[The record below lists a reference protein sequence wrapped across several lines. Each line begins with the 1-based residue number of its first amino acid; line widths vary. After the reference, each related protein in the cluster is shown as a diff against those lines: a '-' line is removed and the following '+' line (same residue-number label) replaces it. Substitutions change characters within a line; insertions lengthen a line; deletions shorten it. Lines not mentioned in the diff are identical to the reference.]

1 MTNDRTLGRGASL
14 LGAAM
19 IVIALTGV
27 GIASG
32 QDLQER
38 LSETEQRLG
47 AAEQREGVLT
57 TEISQLSGRIS
68 ALEIEVADLRNREAI
83 ATAELKAKQLELAE
97 ARDRLV
103 VLRARLAQAIGV
115 LEERLVAIYKT
126 GEPDLLTVVLES
138 SGFDDLLTRTEF
150 AQRLKEQDS
159 SIVGRVRELR
169 RQMRETVLTLRAA
182 RDTIAARRRELEET
196 RASLET
202 QTAALAGARADRQ
215 GALEEVRSQRR
226 DLEGDLS
233 QISKRIEEQLSD
245 PGGPTL
251 PAGPIQGGSSGFIW
265 PVNGELTSTFGPRW
279 GSMHEGIDIAA
290 PGGTPIRAAKAGTIA
305 FASYS
310 GGYGNYTCVEHGGGL
325 ATCYAHQQGFART
338 SGSVSQGTVIGYVG
352 TTGHSTG
359 NHLHFEVRI
368 NGSAVDPLGY
378 L

>member
-1 MTNDRTLGRGASL
+1 MNDRTPGRGASL

-19 IVIALTGV
+19 IVIALAGV

-47 AAEQREGVLT
+47 AVEQREGVLT

-83 ATAELKAKQLELAE
+83 ATAELKAKQLELAD
-97 ARDRLV
+97 ARDRLA
-103 VLRARLAQAIGV
+103 VLRARLARAIGV

-126 GEPDLLTVVLES
+126 GEPDVLTVVLES
-138 SGFDDLLTRTEF
+138 NGFDDLLTRTEF
-150 AQRLKEQDS
+150 VQRLEEQDS

-169 RQMRETVLTLRAA
+169 RQMEETVLTVRAA
-182 RDTIAARRRELEET
+182 RDTIAARRRELEKT
-196 RASLET
+196 RASLEG
-202 QTAALAGARADRQ
+202 QSAALAGARAERQ
-215 GALEEVRSQRR
+215 GALEQVSSQRR

-251 PAGPIQGGSSGFIW
+251 PAAPIQGGSSGFIW
-265 PVNGELTSTFGPRW
+265 PVTGELTSTFGPRW

>member
-1 MTNDRTLGRGASL
+1 MNDRTPGRGASL

-47 AAEQREGVLT
+47 AVEQREGVLT

-68 ALEIEVADLRNREAI
+68 TLEIEVADLRNREAI
-83 ATAELKAKQLELAE
+83 ATAELKAKQLELAD
-97 ARDRLV
+97 ARDRLA
-103 VLRARLAQAIGV
+103 VLRARLARAIGV

-126 GEPDLLTVVLES
+126 SEPDVLTVVLES
-138 SGFDDLLTRTEF
+138 NGFDDLLTRTEF
-150 AQRLKEQDS
+150 VQRLEEQDS

-169 RQMRETVLTLRAA
+169 RQMRETVVTLRAA
-182 RDTIAARRRELEET
+182 RDIIAARRRELEET

-202 QTAALAGARADRQ
+202 QSAALAGARAERQ
-215 GALEEVRSQRR
+215 GALDQVSSQRR

-251 PAGPIQGGSSGFIW
+251 PAAPIQGGSSGFIW
-265 PVNGELTSTFGPRW
+265 PVTGELTSTFGPRW

-305 FASYS
+305 FASYN

-325 ATCYAHQQGFART
+325 ATCYAHQQGFALT